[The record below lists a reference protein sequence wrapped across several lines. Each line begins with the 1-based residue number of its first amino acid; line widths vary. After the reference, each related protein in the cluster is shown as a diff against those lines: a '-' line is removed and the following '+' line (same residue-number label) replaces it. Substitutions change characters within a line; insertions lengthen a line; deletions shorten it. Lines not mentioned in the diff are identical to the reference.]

1 MLCLSFVIFIALN
14 DLLGFFQ
21 PKQEFLDLVTLL
33 KKPYIANF
41 QVIQELRARDFKILW
56 SLKTL

>member
-41 QVIQELRARDFKILW
+41 QVIQELHARDFK
-56 SLKTL
+56 SSGH